1 MLACMHVISLD
12 INSLVAGTKY
22 RGQFEEKMK
31 NILIEVTKSKKVIL
45 FIDEIHM
52 INGAGS
58 AEGSMDASNILKPA
72 LARGELRCVGATTL
86 DEYRKFIESDSAL
99 DRRFQP
105 IKVKEPSIEDAIT
118 ILNGIKSVYE
128 KFHNVTYSSE
138 CIEAAVTYSARY
150 ITDKQLPDKAIDL
163 IDEAGAT
170 NHKIDEINIK
180 IRDLKA
186 EIRKC
191 KTKKENLIAGQQFE
205 EACKYRDQEKE
216 CLRQLEELSSDKKS
230 KKKKKKKITTED
242 IRDMITKITGIP
254 VTSITDDSI
263 LKV

>member
-86 DEYRKFIESDSAL
+86 DEYR
-99 DRRFQP
+99 
-105 IKVKEPSIEDAIT
+105 
-118 ILNGIKSVYE
+118 
-128 KFHNVTYSSE
+128 
-138 CIEAAVTYSARY
+138 
-150 ITDKQLPDKAIDL
+150 
-163 IDEAGAT
+163 
-170 NHKIDEINIK
+170 
-180 IRDLKA
+180 
-186 EIRKC
+186 
-191 KTKKENLIAGQQFE
+191 
-205 EACKYRDQEKE
+205 
-216 CLRQLEELSSDKKS
+216 
-230 KKKKKKKITTED
+230 
-242 IRDMITKITGIP
+242 
-254 VTSITDDSI
+254 
-263 LKV
+263 